1 MKAKIPLILSILAL
15 VCPVAGILIMCLIE
29 PEVTEAVLGGLL
41 FGCVAGSIP
50 GAAALILNKNKNK
63 LVKALSVLPMC
74 PLAAYI
80 VLAIP
85 YLLVNLR

>member
-15 VCPVAGILIMCLIE
+15 ACPVIGIPVMCLIE

-50 GAAALILNKNKNK
+50 GVAALILNKNKNK

-85 YLLVNLR
+85 YLLANLR

>member
-15 VCPVAGILIMCLIE
+15 ACPVIGIPIMCLIE

-41 FGCVAGSIP
+41 FGCVAGSVL
-50 GAAALILNKNKNK
+50 GAVTLILNKNKNK
-63 LVKALSVLPMC
+63 LVKVLSVIPMC
-74 PLAAYI
+74 PLAVYL